1 MIGCTE
7 YLEMM
12 NAFMDGELDEESRA
26 ELSEHLRY
34 CPGCFNASLA
44 YKSINEA
51 IADGETEPPDALL
64 PSVMNRI
71 SAHKKRLAVRPLKTI
86 GALAAVIVFVIVTAI
101 AAPQLL
107 NRKKGTADSSA
118 APDMLFSAMDSG
130 IKQAESAPEAPQV
143 EMDGGGSSVE
153 GALSGEQDDS
163 SALTAGENIETG
175 SEGSPRDPGQAAA
188 PGSKNDSS
196 PVEINGYT
204 CSAIIVLDPEVSP
217 PDVFDQYT
225 YYSWQESHSL
235 YLIIS
240 GDLYD
245 ELIDSLDNLKIDYNL
260 ELYSE
265 ITSDGWILLIT
276 SAQ

>member
-34 CPGCFNASLA
+34 CLGCFNASLA

-51 IADGETEPPDALL
+51 IADGETDPPDALL

-118 APDMLFSAMDSG
+118 APDMLFSAMDSS

>member
-1 MIGCTE
+1 
-7 YLEMM
+7 
-12 NAFMDGELDEESRA
+12 
-26 ELSEHLRY
+26 
-34 CPGCFNASLA
+34 
-44 YKSINEA
+44 
-51 IADGETEPPDALL
+51 
-64 PSVMNRI
+64 
-71 SAHKKRLAVRPLKTI
+71 
-86 GALAAVIVFVIVTAI
+86 
-101 AAPQLL
+101 
-107 NRKKGTADSSA
+107 
-118 APDMLFSAMDSG
+118 
-130 IKQAESAPEAPQV
+130 
-143 EMDGGGSSVE
+143 MDGGGSSVE

-276 SAQ
+276 SVQ

>member
-118 APDMLFSAMDSG
+118 APDMLFSAMHSG